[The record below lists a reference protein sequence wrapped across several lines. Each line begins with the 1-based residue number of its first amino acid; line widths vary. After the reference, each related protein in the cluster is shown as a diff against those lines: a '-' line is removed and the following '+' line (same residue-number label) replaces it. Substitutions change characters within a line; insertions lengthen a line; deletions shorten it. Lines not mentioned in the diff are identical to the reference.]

1 MIRQFD
7 LMDTDIFEMLQKKE
21 FIRYQIEETLKEKNH
36 GYLGLEYH
44 RHIIYLHFELL
55 LL

>member
-7 LMDTDIFEMLQKKE
+7 LMDTGIFEILQKEE
-21 FIRYQIEETLKEKNH
+21 FIRYQIEEAVKEKIH

-44 RHIIYLHFELL
+44 CHIIYLHFELL

>member
-7 LMDTDIFEMLQKKE
+7 LMDTDIFEILQKKE
-21 FIRYQIEETLKEKNH
+21 FIRHQIEETLKEKNH
-36 GYLGLEYH
+36 GYLGLHYH
-44 RHIIYLHFELL
+44 SHIIYLELL

>member
-7 LMDTDIFEMLQKKE
+7 LMDTDIFEILRKKE
-21 FIRYQIEETLKEKNH
+21 FIRHQIEEAVKEKNH
-36 GYLGLEYH
+36 GYLDLEYH

-55 LL
+55 HL

>member
-1 MIRQFD
+1 
-7 LMDTDIFEMLQKKE
+7 MDTDIFEILQKKE
-21 FIRYQIEETLKEKNH
+21 FIGHQIEGVKERNY
-36 GYLGLEYH
+36 GYFGLDYH